1 MSSPRIIAHFDLDAF
16 FVSVECLLNPS
27 LKGIPLLVGGHS
39 ERGVVAACSYEA
51 RKYGIHSA
59 MPMKRA
65 MQLCPHATVVGNA
78 RGEYTKYSRIVTEII
93 ASKAPLFEKA
103 SIDEFYLDLTGMNR
117 FFDPYQWTI
126 DLREEIIAETKLPI
140 SFALASNKMV
150 AKIATNEA
158 KPNGYLHVPA
168 GSERE
173 YLAPLAVNK
182 IPGVGENMYKGL
194 LEMGIRTIRDLSL
207 VPAVELEHRF
217 GKYGLDLYNK
227 SRGVHEGEVV
237 PYYEAK
243 SISTENT
250 FEENKTDMDFLMAE
264 LVRMTERV
272 AYELRQDN
280 KTAGCIAVKIRY
292 PDFETTSRQTTI
304 PYTFYDD
311 ELIAKAKELFHKLY
325 RVGQPI
331 RLLGVRLSEL
341 TGEAMQTNLFQD
353 TGKKIQLYKAIDDVK
368 NRWGKYSIVKAG
380 GIEATNAPED
390 TTGGMEGKRANAK
403 LTTEPER
410 DKAARAKVSSE
421 QRQRTRE
428 ESGHIS
434 RAALKKAADKKAIDE
449 KPADK
454 GPEGPGRI
462 D

>member
-1 MSSPRIIAHFDLDAF
+1 MTAAAPRIIAHFDLDAF

-65 MQLCPHATVVGNA
+65 LQLCPHATVVGNA
-78 RGEYTKYSRIVTEII
+78 RGEYSKYSRIVTEII

-103 SIDEFYLDLTGMNR
+103 SIDEFYLDLSGMNR

-126 DLREEIIAETKLPI
+126 ELREQIMKATGLPI
-140 SFALASNKMV
+140 SFALAANKMV
-150 AKIATNEA
+150 SKIATNEA
-158 KPNGYLHVPA
+158 KPNGYIHVPA

-173 YLAPLAVNK
+173 YLAPLGVNK
-182 IPGVGENMYKGL
+182 IPGVGEHTYQTML
-194 LEMGIRTIRDLSL
+194 QMGIRTIRDLSERS
-207 VPAVELEHRF
+207 AAELEHQF

-227 SRGVHEGEVV
+227 SRGIHEGEVV

-292 PDFETTSRQTTI
+292 PDFETTSRQTSI

-325 RVGQPI
+325 RKGQPI

-341 TGEAMQTNLFQD
+341 TGEAVQTNLFQD
-353 TGKKIQLYKAIDDVK
+353 TAKKIQLYKAIDDLK
-368 NRWGKYSIVKAG
+368 NKYGKYSIVKAG
-380 GIEATNAPED
+380 GIEGDNDPGATW
-390 TTGGMEGKRANAK
+390 GGIEGK
-403 LTTEPER
+403 
-410 DKAARAKVSSE
+410 ARK
-421 QRQRTRE
+421 
-428 ESGHIS
+428 
-434 RAALKKAADKKAIDE
+434 
-449 KPADK
+449 
-454 GPEGPGRI
+454 EGNRGKS